1 MDEKTKVVDVIL
13 PNFNG
18 EKSLRETISSI
29 INQTFKNF
37 NLYIID
43 DFSNDKSV
51 QIVKSFSDPRINIIE
66 LKKNKGVYFCRNLGI
81 RISNSKYLAF
91 IDSDDYW
98 DKDKLRK
105 QINFMQKFN
114 HKFTYTDYIPFKEIN
129 KQKLFKKKINVKGKF
144 NLEEF
149 INNSSIAM
157 STVIVER
164 SLIKNLKFKKLKI
177 CEDYLFKCEILK
189 KQNAYKCEDV
199 VMFYRISKNS
209 LQSNKLRN
217 IYWVWFINRKYNK
230 LNFLKN
236 IISLFSISI
245 NSIRKYGFK

>member
-1 MDEKTKVVDVIL
+1 MPLQIYDTLSNEK
-13 PNFNG
+13 
-18 EKSLRETISSI
+18 
-29 INQTFKNF
+29 
-37 NLYIID
+37 
-43 DFSNDKSV
+43 
-51 QIVKSFSDPRINIIE
+51 
-66 LKKNKGVYFCRNLGI
+66 
-81 RISNSKYLAF
+81 
-91 IDSDDYW
+91 
-98 DKDKLRK
+98 
-105 QINFMQKFN
+105 
-114 HKFTYTDYIPFKEIN
+114 
-129 KQKLFKKKINVKGKF
+129 KLFKKKINVKGKF

-189 KQNAYKCEDV
+189 KQDAYKCEDV

-217 IYWVWFINRKYNK
+217 IYWVWFINKKYNK
-230 LNFLKN
+230 LNLLKN